1 MQVIDEHKDMQSA
14 MGSLVDVKQKYN
26 EQELEDELAD
36 LLSNDKP
43 NAGKHLIPGSVLVA
57 NNNVSTLLL
66 FEQQILQTSRMY
78 RITVWKARN
87 WNSTGDSSC

>member
-36 LLSNDKP
+36 LLSKDESIASNT
-43 NAGKHLIPGSVLVA
+43 GKLHIPGSILVA
-57 NNNVSTLLL
+57 CNMLIVV
-66 FEQQILQTSRMY
+66 I
-78 RITVWKARN
+78 I
-87 WNSTGDSSC
+87 